1 VFPHYKTITEND
13 TFVKHQPFV
22 IAQMSEKKSI
32 RVRNWPQVS
41 TRIDPDTEKV
51 FQKKLEEKGD
61 SKADV
66 IRRAIRDYNK
76 K

>member
-1 VFPHYKTITEND
+1 VFPQYKTITEKGI
-13 TFVKHQPFV
+13 FVVYQPFV
-22 IAQMSEKKSI
+22 LSQMSEKKSI

-41 TRIDPDTEKV
+41 TRIDPDTEKT

>member
-1 VFPHYKTITEND
+1 
-13 TFVKHQPFV
+13 
-22 IAQMSEKKSI
+22 MSEKKPI
-32 RVRNWPQVS
+32 RVRDWSQVS
-41 TRIDPDTEKV
+41 TRIDPDTEKT
-51 FQKKLEEKGD
+51 FQKKLEETGD